1 MPVLKIIL
9 FAVIAAFCAFSIR
22 EIRSDISDIIGIA
35 AGIIVVMM
43 VADVLTG
50 VGEQLKGFFGAH
62 SNVVEPVKSVIK
74 IVAIGFLGDLA
85 CSVIEDCGQ
94 KSLSDKVAL
103 AVRIMIIVQI
113 LPIIR
118 RILSII
124 SEIL

>member
-1 MPVLKIIL
+1 M
-9 FAVIAAFCAFSIR
+9 
-22 EIRSDISDIIGIA
+22 
-35 AGIIVVMM
+35 
-43 VADVLTG
+43 LTG
-50 VGEQLKGFFGAH
+50 VGEQLKGFFDAH
-62 SNVVEPVKSVIK
+62 TNVVEPVKSVIK
-74 IVAIGFLGDLA
+74 IVVRGFWGDLA